1 MGHPD
6 QNFHLF
12 NQCKVCIVCSKD
24 LSVDAAQQLA
34 STLED
39 NGGEP
44 VVYESPADF
53 PDLAQFS
60 HIMSTTIDF
69 PEFEAANDA
78 LIPVV
83 KPQWMQAS
91 LAKRKLANPRQ
102 YSPDPR
108 LFLNDVVVTCGDIPE
123 GDKDAIIGGVLAKGG
138 IYNPRVTQMCTH
150 LVDLTI
156 NSDKAQLVR
165 ARNFP
170 VKIVLPHWF
179 DDCLK
184 LGRRIDER
192 PYTLPDPEILR
203 AVPDLP
209 VRSAE
214 NRDILGASTTEPFTL
229 PTPMT
234 SPAKSN
240 LNVFHGNIVMLS
252 SDLGI
257 GSHLQKT
264 ITGLI
269 KDGGGEVTSDVS
281 KATTLICRYREGFA
295 YRMASRLNKDVGN
308 LAWLYHLM
316 TYNTWTSPCRRLLHY
331 PVPRTPIPGFE
342 KYKISLSNYVGEARA
357 YLENLISAT
366 GAECTKTLRQQNTH
380 LVTAHDSS
388 EKCAAAREWGLH
400 VVNHLWLE
408 ECYAKWKELP
418 ISDPR
423 YNHFPRRTN
432 LGEVVGQT
440 RLDKSCLEKL
450 FFASQETATSPTASR
465 KAMQHKDQ
473 NVSATKSMS
482 AMDIDDTTVSDT
494 TNATPKVGKSK
505 KATLQTPARSR
516 LAPDDKENQTPSST
530 SSRKSKEAA
539 TARLHE
545 IAPDIALYEKE
556 KKRVGGVVYGGRRV
570 TDEDRVILNGTKK
583 RPSMEAQ
590 TDSEDED
597 VSEAK
602 RQKKSKPP
610 VTIHLLITGY
620 QRWVGNLKKEDADKR
635 QLRDLGIMVVQDA
648 RRCSHLAAPSV
659 LRTPKFVNALAYG
672 PVIVEI
678 EFIEQCLKRNELL
691 DPNNF
696 LLNDKDAEKR
706 FGLSLEQSK
715 MNAKKNKN
723 KLLQGYHI
731 YCVDNIRGGFD
742 AFKSIVDANGG
753 ECNLFRGRVSYQSKR
768 EESDDESGDEGHSN
782 RNEIYL
788 LSSVGTEHQK
798 LWPRFRQ
805 LVHNM
810 GKSPRIVR
818 VDWLLDMAMSQELRE
833 AQEYELNEEMVE
845 QSEE

>member
-1 MGHPD
+1 MGHQD
-6 QNFHLF
+6 QNFQLF
-12 NQCKVCIVCSKD
+12 DQCRVCIVCSKD
-24 LSVDAAQQLA
+24 LSLDTAQQLA

-39 NGGEP
+39 NGGDP
-44 VVYESPADF
+44 VVYQSPADF

-69 PEFEAANDA
+69 SEFDAANDA

-91 LAKRKLANPRQ
+91 LSKRKLANPRQ

-138 IYNPRVTQMCTH
+138 LYNPRVTQMCTH

-156 NSDKAQLVR
+156 SSDKAQLVR
-165 ARNFP
+165 ERNLP

-192 PYTLPDPEILR
+192 PYMLPDPEILQ
-203 AVPDLP
+203 AAPDRP
-209 VRSAE
+209 VRSTE
-214 NRDILGASTTEPFTL
+214 NRDIIGASTPEPSTL

-234 SPAKSN
+234 SPVKR
-240 LNVFHGNIVMLS
+240 LNVFHGKIVMLS

-264 ITGLI
+264 ITSLI
-269 KDGGGEVTSDVS
+269 KEGGGDVTSEVS

-308 LAWLYHLM
+308 LSWLYHLM
-316 TYNTWTSPCRRLLHY
+316 TYNTWTSPYRRLLHY

-388 EKCAAAREWGLH
+388 EKCAAARDWGLE

-408 ECYAKWKELP
+408 ECYAKWKKLP
-418 ISDPR
+418 ITDPR
-423 YNHFPRRTN
+423 YTHFPRRTN

-440 RLDKSCLEKL
+440 RLDRSSLEAL
-450 FFASQETATSPTASR
+450 FFPSEETPEAPAVPR

-473 NVSATKSMS
+473 NTAATK
-482 AMDIDDTTVSDT
+482 ALKTTEADDTTVSDT
-494 TNATPKVGKSK
+494 TNATPRAGKSRK
-505 KATLQTPARSR
+505 STLQTPARSR
-516 LAPDDKENQTPSST
+516 LAPDDRENETPSST

-556 KKRVGGVVYGGRRV
+556 KKRVGGVIYGGRRV
-570 TDEDRVILNGTKK
+570 TDEDRVILNGNKK

-590 TDSEDED
+590 TESDED
-597 VSEAK
+597 DTAEAK

-610 VTIHLLITGY
+610 ITIHLLITGY
-620 QRWVGNLKKEDADKR
+620 QRWVGNMKKEDADKR

-659 LRTPKFVNALAYG
+659 LRTPKFVNALAYS
-672 PVIVEI
+672 PVIVQVEY
-678 EFIEQCLKRNELL
+678 IEQCLKTNELL
-691 DPNNF
+691 DPSDF

-706 FGLSLEQSK
+706 FGMTLEQSK
-715 MNAKKNKN
+715 INAKKNKN
-723 KLLQGYHI
+723 KLLQGYHV
-731 YCVDNIRGGFD
+731 YCAETIRGGFD

-768 EESDDESGDEGHSN
+768 EESDDESDYDGHSN
-782 RNEIYL
+782 RGEIYL
-788 LSSVGTEHQK
+788 LSSVATEHQK

-810 GKSPRIVR
+810 GKTPRIVR
-818 VDWLLDMAMSQELRE
+818 VDWLLDMAMSQELRD
-833 AQEYELNEEMVE
+833 AAEYELNEEMVE